1 MRLLLA
7 PVVLAACT
15 THGSTTITGDDC
27 GDRGCASFPGTLTL
41 TVTDST
47 TQQPV
52 AGTLTFTDPSGAL
65 PFTCSVAID
74 PATTPCPSW
83 QLMYE
88 GAFDVTVSAPS
99 YQPGTIHVVIEGPA
113 ACCGAGPAT
122 SASLALVPL

>member
-1 MRLLLA
+1 MRLVPLLLA
-7 PVVLAACT
+7 CACT
-15 THGSTTITGDDC
+15 THGSTPINGDDC

-41 TVTDST
+41 TVTDRT

-52 AGTLTFTDPSGAL
+52 AGTLSFTDASGTL
-65 PFTCSVAID
+65 PFVCSAAVD

-88 GAFDVTVSAPS
+88 GAFDVTVSAAS

-113 ACCGAGPAT
+113 ACCGAGPDST
-122 SASLALVPL
+122 ASLALVPL

>member
-1 MRLLLA
+1 MRLA
-7 PVVLAACT
+7 VVALVACT
-15 THGSTTITGDDC
+15 THGSSTISGDDC

-52 AGTLTFTDPSGAL
+52 PGTLTFRDGSGTAL
-65 PFTCSVAID
+65 PFACSVVMD
-74 PATTPCPSW
+74 PPATPCPSW
-83 QLMYE
+83 LLMYE

-99 YQPGTIHVVIEGPA
+99 YQPGMIHVVIEGPA

-122 SASLALVPL
+122 SASLALV